1 MSCLGW
7 FDLDLTR
14 NGQLKAIGA
23 RYEDRTLHR
32 GELRTSADRDAAMA
46 ELEKFLAPAT
56 YVAGHNLLAFDAPHI
71 QAFRPSSPLLRMPVI
86 DTLVLSALAFPE
98 KPYHKLIKDYKLIK
112 DAISDSVRDCELAQA
127 VLRDS
132 IGALT
137 ALPAEVRSVLAA
149 LLQLRIPPHQHTLHP
164 QVRGGLCSTSL
175 GPA

>member
-7 FDLDLTR
+7 SDLELTR
-14 NGQLKAIGA
+14 NGQVKAIGA
-23 RYEDRTLHR
+23 HYEDRTLHR

-71 QAFRPSSPLLRMPVI
+71 QAFRPNSSLLRKPVI
-86 DTLVLSALAFPE
+86 DTLVLSALAFPK

-112 DAISDSVRDCELAQA
+112 DAISDPVRDCKLAQD
-127 VLRDS
+127 VLHDA

-149 LLQLRIPPHQHTLHP
+149 LLQLRIPPNQHTLHP
-164 QVRGGLCSTSL
+164 QVRGGLCGSAF